1 MHWEARLR
9 RLAVLQTGVIGI
21 HQMANVGG
29 DHRWWTNARRNGR
42 WEPLSNHV
50 LRADGTPVTVE
61 QRAFAGVLDAGP
73 TAFLADESALAWFG
87 VRNRSLEPVQVGRR
101 RGTTNRA
108 GPLARAHR
116 FRDVRACD
124 IVIVRGLP
132 VLSPIRAAWCEAARL
147 SALPEEW
154 AVPRLERVVDDL
166 HRAHLLTWA
175 QLHESIRCL
184 GRRGRAGT
192 TLMRVIAAK
201 RVPGTSPTESRLED
215 RFVEVLAEVDAAP
228 LVPQVLVGGDRPIGR
243 TDFRDPDLAMVA
255 EINSLTFHT
264 TPSDRDA
271 DRRRYAQLV
280 AAGFAVAVVWE
291 DDLWSNRSD
300 VLRVVADA
308 RDAARSGRPGVFHTA
323 SCPWPLDC
331 RDPLW

>member
-1 MHWEARLR
+1 MHWEAHLR
-9 RLAVLQTGVIGI
+9 RLAALQSGVIGI
-21 HQMANVGG
+21 HQMGNVGG
-29 DHRWWTNARRNGR
+29 DHRWWNNARRNGR
-42 WEPLSNHV
+42 WEPLSDHV
-50 LRADGTPVTVE
+50 LRADGTPATTE

-87 VRNRSLEPVQVGRR
+87 TRNASLEPVQVARR
-101 RGTTNRA
+101 RGTTNRSGA
-108 GPLARAHR
+108 LARAHR

-124 IVIVRGLP
+124 IVVVGGLP

-147 SALPEEW
+147 SSLPEEW

-166 HRAHLLTWA
+166 HRAHLLTWE
-175 QLHESIRCL
+175 QLHDSIRCL
-184 GRRGRAGT
+184 GRRGRSGT
-192 TLMRVIAAK
+192 SLMRTIAVK
-201 RVPGTSPTESRLED
+201 RTPGTSATESRLED
-215 RFVEVLAEVDAAP
+215 RFVEVLAEAGADP
-228 LVPQVLVGGDRPIGR
+228 MEPQVVVGGDRPIGR
-243 TDFRDPDLAMVA
+243 TDFRDPDLPMVA
-255 EINSLTFHT
+255 EINSLTFHS

-308 RDAARSGRPGVFHTA
+308 RAAARAGRPAVFHTA

>member
-9 RLAVLQTGVIGI
+9 RLAALQFGVIGV
-21 HQMANVGG
+21 HQMVNVGG
-29 DHRWWTNARRNGR
+29 DHRWWHNARRNGR
-42 WEPLSNHV
+42 WEPMSTHV
-50 LRADGTPVTVE
+50 LRADGAPATVE

-87 VRNRSLEPVQVGRR
+87 ARNRSIEPVQVARR
-101 RGTTNRA
+101 RGTTNRSGA
-108 GPLARAHR
+108 LSRAHR
-116 FRDVRACD
+116 LRDVRACD
-124 IVIVRGLP
+124 VVVVRGLP

-166 HRAHLLTWA
+166 HRAHLLTWD
-175 QLHESIRCL
+175 QLHDSIRCL
-184 GRRGRAGT
+184 GRRGRSGT
-192 TLMRVIAAK
+192 TLMRAIAAE
-201 RVPGTSPTESRLED
+201 RMPGTSATESRLED
-215 RFVEVLAEVDAAP
+215 RFVEVLGEAGVDP
-228 LVPQVLVGGDRPIGR
+228 LEPQVVVGGDRPIGR
-243 TDFRDPDLAMVA
+243 IDFRDPDVAMIA

-271 DRRRYAQLV
+271 DRRRYAHLV

-291 DDLWSNRSD
+291 DDLWSNRTD
-300 VLRVVADA
+300 VERVVAEA
-308 RDAARSGRPGVFHTA
+308 REAARAERSGVFHTA
-323 SCPWPLDC
+323 SCPWPADC

>member
-9 RLAVLQTGVIGI
+9 RLAALQWGVIGI
-21 HQMANVGG
+21 HQMPTVGG

-42 WEPLSNHV
+42 WDSLSRHV
-50 LRADGTPVTVE
+50 LRADGAPVTVE

-73 TAFLADESALAWFG
+73 TAFLSGDSALAWFG

-101 RGTTNRA
+101 RGTTNRP
-108 GPLARAHR
+108 GELAHAHR

-124 IVIVRGLP
+124 VAVVRGLP

-147 SALPEEW
+147 SHLPEEW
-154 AVPRLERVVDDL
+154 GVPRLERVVDDL
-166 HRAHLLTWA
+166 HRAHLLTWE

-184 GRRGRAGT
+184 GRRGRSGT
-192 TLMRVIAAK
+192 TLMRAIAA
-201 RVPGTSPTESRLED
+201 RRLPGTSPTESRNED
-215 RFVEVLAEVDAAP
+215 RLEEVLEEVGAAP
-228 LVPQVLVGGDRPIGR
+228 LVRQVVVGGDHPIGR
-243 TDFRDPDLAMVA
+243 TDFRDPDLPMVA
-255 EINSLTFHT
+255 EVNSLTFHT

-300 VLRVVADA
+300 VVRVVAET
-308 RDAARSGRPGVFHTA
+308 RDAARAGHPVVFHTA
-323 SCPWPLDC
+323 SCPWPTDC

>member
-9 RLAVLQTGVIGI
+9 RLAALQCGVIGI
-21 HQMANVGG
+21 HQMGNVGG

-42 WEPLSNHV
+42 WEPLSDHV
-50 LRADGTPVTVE
+50 LRADGTPATVE

-73 TAFLADESALAWFG
+73 TAFLADGSALAWFG
-87 VRNRSLEPVQVGRR
+87 TRNASLEPVQVARR
-101 RGTTNRA
+101 RGTTNRSGA
-108 GPLARAHR
+108 LARAHR
-116 FRDVRACD
+116 LRDVRACD
-124 IVIVRGLP
+124 VVVVRGLP

-147 SALPEEW
+147 SSLPEEW

-166 HRAHLLTWA
+166 HRAHLLTWE
-175 QLHESIRCL
+175 QLHDSIRCL
-184 GRRGRAGT
+184 GRRGRSGT
-192 TLMRVIAAK
+192 TLMRAIAVE
-201 RVPGTSPTESRLED
+201 RTPGTSATESRLED
-215 RFVEVLAEVDAAP
+215 RFVDVLAEAGVDP
-228 LVPQVLVGGDRPIGR
+228 LEPQVVVGGDRPIGR
-243 TDFRDPDLAMVA
+243 TDFRDPDLPMVA

-291 DDLWSNRSD
+291 DDLWSNRTD
-300 VLRVVADA
+300 VLRVVAEA
-308 RDAARSGRPGVFHTA
+308 RAAARAGRPAVFHTA